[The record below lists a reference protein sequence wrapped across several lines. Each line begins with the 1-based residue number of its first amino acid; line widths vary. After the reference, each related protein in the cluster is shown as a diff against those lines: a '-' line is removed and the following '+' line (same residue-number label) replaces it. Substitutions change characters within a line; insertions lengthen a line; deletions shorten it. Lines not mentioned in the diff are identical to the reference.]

1 MLQPYDSL
9 ITQTLCR
16 VLIPWLQLYGL
27 YVLVHGQVSPG
38 GGFVG
43 GVVIGATL
51 LLSLLVYGDG
61 PTSRMIT
68 RFATYGE
75 GMGLLLFTAIGIL
88 CLLWAGEFLD
98 YGSVRVPGWE
108 GPVRRW
114 TGILLTMVG
123 VYVDVAVVAVAIFY
137 SLSPNNMEPDHD

>member
-1 MLQPYDSL
+1 MIQPYDSL
-9 ITQTLCR
+9 IAQTLCQ

-27 YVLVHGQVSPG
+27 YVLVHGHVSPG

-43 GVVIGATL
+43 GVVIGGTL
-51 LLSLLVYGDG
+51 LLSLLVYGNG
-61 PTSRMIT
+61 PVSRMIT

-75 GMGLLLFTAIGIL
+75 GMGLLLFAALGTL
-88 CLLWAGEFLD
+88 SLLWAGEFLN
-98 YGSVRVPGWE
+98 YGSVSVPGWE

-123 VYVDVAVVAVAIFY
+123 VFVDVAVVAVAIFY
-137 SLSPNNMEPDHD
+137 SLSPDNVEQGHD

>member
-1 MLQPYDSL
+1 MIQAYDSL
-9 ITQTLCR
+9 IAQTLCR

-51 LLSLLVYGDG
+51 LLSLLVYGNG
-61 PTSRMIT
+61 PASRMIT
-68 RFATYGE
+68 QFARYGE
-75 GMGLLLFTAIGIL
+75 GMGLLLFAGLGVL
-88 CLLWAGEFLD
+88 CLLWAGEFLN
-98 YGSVRVPGWE
+98 YGSVSVPGWE

-137 SLSPNNMEPDHD
+137 SLSPDNMEQGHD